1 MAMYIENIR
10 NTIKLMT
17 DERYNEFL
25 TKLRKNLKYK
35 FSTDTKP
42 SELKIQVEKFINNE
56 TDKISIRY
64 LEAYLVTLNDLSV
77 DGGIK
82 AILSGKVTKATT
94 WRDLMILATQ
104 DQPLPR
110 NVNID
115 ELDDVIIKDI
125 KSLFINVVKY
135 CANEKK
141 DTFRENIHIVNQF
154 LSIPKDLDN

>member
-1 MAMYIENIR
+1 MYIENIR

-17 DERYNEFL
+17 DDQYNEFL
-25 TKLRKNLKYK
+25 IKLRRNLKYK
-35 FSTDTKP
+35 FSTDIKP
-42 SELKIQVEKFINNE
+42 SELKNQVEKFINKE

-64 LEAYLVTLNDLSV
+64 LEAYLLTLNNLSV

-82 AILSGKVTKATT
+82 AILSGKVSKANT
-94 WRDLMILATQ
+94 WRDLIILATQ

-110 NVNID
+110 NVNINA
-115 ELDDVIIKDI
+115 LDDVIIKDI

-141 DTFRENIHIVNQF
+141 EVFRDNIHIVNQF
-154 LSIPKDLDN
+154 LSIPKDLDK